1 MKDEMQQAINKLYV
15 AADLLDEATKLMNKY
30 LDKISFNKVDKALE
44 DYDRINK
51 KSAKLKVIK

>member
-1 MKDEMQQAINKLYV
+1 
-15 AADLLDEATKLMNKY
+15 MNKY